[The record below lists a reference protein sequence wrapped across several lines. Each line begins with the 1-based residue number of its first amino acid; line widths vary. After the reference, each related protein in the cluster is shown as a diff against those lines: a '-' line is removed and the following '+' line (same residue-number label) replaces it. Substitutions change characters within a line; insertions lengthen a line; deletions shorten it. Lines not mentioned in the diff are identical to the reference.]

1 MKIEKKIKR
10 MFKKLKKVR
19 YSRSIR
25 EITYENLKEL
35 IRTNNN
41 LIIIDT
47 RSPQEF
53 AENRIKFAINIP
65 VYNIN
70 REAERVIPDKNRLIV
85 LYCQYGERSK
95 KAYQILET
103 KGYTNMYSLKGGIE
117 GVI

>member
-1 MKIEKKIKR
+1 MRIERKLKR
-10 MFKKLKKVR
+10 IFKKLKDTR
-19 YSRSIR
+19 YTRNIR
-25 EITYENLKEL
+25 EMSYNNLKEL
-35 IRTNNN
+35 IKTDSNM
-41 LIIIDT
+41 IIVDV

-65 VYNIN
+65 VYDLN
-70 REAERVIPDKNRLIV
+70 REASRILPDKNRLIV